1 MVNLREQVITAIQT
15 KDRDQYEQLAKK
27 ITKEVG
33 TWDRQGRYTISPEFT
48 TRTSEAIRLPSQAW
62 PKSQY
67 EHAQTRKY
75 LTALADK
82 NQWLDREKLTERHE
96 KVIGAGSVAQAE
108 VAL

>member
-1 MVNLREQVITAIQT
+1 MTTLREQVTTAIQT
-15 KDRDQYEQLAKK
+15 KDRDQYEQLAKQ

-33 TWDRQGRYTISPEFT
+33 AWDRQGRYTIHPQFATHTSAAV
-48 TRTSEAIRLPSQAW
+48 RTPSHAW

-82 NQWLDREKLTERHE
+82 HQWLDRQRLNDRHQST
-96 KVIGAGSVAQAE
+96 IGAAHARQME